1 MKKHAL
7 LKILGILLLLVVIA
21 SYVLT
26 GRQGEIAYIGLAD
39 ILVNYFGVVL
49 QNFCY
54 IVLFVLVVGGFY
66 GVLNKIPA
74 YKKLLDKIV
83 TSVKPLGKKAIFVTI
98 LLFAVIAS
106 LTGMTMQLIIFVPFV
121 ASIIILLGY
130 DKLVALS
137 STIVS
142 ILIGYI
148 GGVFVNFVNPN
159 TYTVGTYEEFVGV
172 SSKFANTFPKLLLLF
187 AGITLLIYFVNKHI
201 INVEKKKVNYELK
214 DDSELMINEIKGDYK
229 SIKVWP
235 IITTF
240 ALLFVILVI
249 GMIPWNTLFGITI
262 FSDFHTWLQGLKI
275 GNFAVL
281 SNIFSAN
288 LPALGE
294 WSSSGNPMIHYVFI
308 SMLILFM
315 LLIIVLLNKVK
326 FNEAIDNF
334 VEGVKKAI
342 PAAILITVAY
352 TVLVCAYNNGFLE
365 NIISNYGKFNYGVSS
380 LLATLGCLLNVD
392 PYYIVYG
399 VFSPIVNLITDE
411 SVYESV
417 AILLQGIYGIFSIVG
432 PTSLILIF
440 GLAYMDVPYTTWLK
454 YIWRFIL
461 GLIILLALVTC
472 LVVLL

>member
-1 MKKHAL
+1 MKKHGL

-187 AGITLLIYFVNKHI
+187 AGIALLIYFVNKHI

-214 DDSELMINEIKGDYK
+214 DDSELMINEI
-229 SIKVWP
+229 
-235 IITTF
+235 
-240 ALLFVILVI
+240 
-249 GMIPWNTLFGITI
+249 
-262 FSDFHTWLQGLKI
+262 
-275 GNFAVL
+275 
-281 SNIFSAN
+281 
-288 LPALGE
+288 
-294 WSSSGNPMIHYVFI
+294 
-308 SMLILFM
+308 
-315 LLIIVLLNKVK
+315 
-326 FNEAIDNF
+326 
-334 VEGVKKAI
+334 
-342 PAAILITVAY
+342 
-352 TVLVCAYNNGFLE
+352 
-365 NIISNYGKFNYGVSS
+365 NY
-380 LLATLGCLLNVD
+380 
-392 PYYIVYG
+392 
-399 VFSPIVNLITDE
+399 
-411 SVYESV
+411 
-417 AILLQGIYGIFSIVG
+417 
-432 PTSLILIF
+432 
-440 GLAYMDVPYTTWLK
+440 
-454 YIWRFIL
+454 
-461 GLIILLALVTC
+461 
-472 LVVLL
+472 

>member
-1 MKKHAL
+1 
-7 LKILGILLLLVVIA
+7 
-21 SYVLT
+21 
-26 GRQGEIAYIGLAD
+26 
-39 ILVNYFGVVL
+39 
-49 QNFCY
+49 
-54 IVLFVLVVGGFY
+54 
-66 GVLNKIPA
+66 
-74 YKKLLDKIV
+74 
-83 TSVKPLGKKAIFVTI
+83 
-98 LLFAVIAS
+98 
-106 LTGMTMQLIIFVPFV
+106 
-121 ASIIILLGY
+121 
-130 DKLVALS
+130 
-137 STIVS
+137 
-142 ILIGYI
+142 
-148 GGVFVNFVNPN
+148 
-159 TYTVGTYEEFVGV
+159 
-172 SSKFANTFPKLLLLF
+172 
-187 AGITLLIYFVNKHI
+187 
-201 INVEKKKVNYELK
+201 
-214 DDSELMINEIKGDYK
+214 
-229 SIKVWP
+229 
-235 IITTF
+235 
-240 ALLFVILVI
+240 
-249 GMIPWNTLFGITI
+249 
-262 FSDFHTWLQGLKI
+262 
-275 GNFAVL
+275 
-281 SNIFSAN
+281 
-288 LPALGE
+288 
-294 WSSSGNPMIHYVFI
+294 MIHYVFI